1 LIKITKEKPVIKI
14 TENNWVIT
22 MPYSWVHAGELCVSY
37 YRFHKKPF
45 RIWWSIHDIDI
56 VGENVIFETS
66 VETVSQTIN
75 SLLLLKYS
83 NMGIPQE
90 VIDFLAKFCNKIG
103 MENAIKQIGK
113 NTDLILTLDQ
123 MKILGIEDE
132 RGRITGRKFGI

>member
-1 LIKITKEKPVIKI
+1 
-14 TENNWVIT
+14 
-22 MPYSWVHAGELCVSY
+22 
-37 YRFHKKPF
+37 
-45 RIWWSIHDIDI
+45 
-56 VGENVIFETS
+56 
-66 VETVSQTIN
+66 
-75 SLLLLKYS
+75 
-83 NMGIPQE
+83 MGIPQE